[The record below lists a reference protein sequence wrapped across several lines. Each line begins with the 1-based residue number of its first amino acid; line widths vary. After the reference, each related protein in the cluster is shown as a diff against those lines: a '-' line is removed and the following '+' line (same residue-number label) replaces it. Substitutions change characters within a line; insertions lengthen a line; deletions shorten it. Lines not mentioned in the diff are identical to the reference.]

1 MHVVTDVGELH
12 ICEADMNHHHP
23 VSESETLVRAAQ
35 HLIQNHGARAQSVA
49 AKRANFLEQCGEIG
63 AADTWHK
70 IGAFVRAIEA
80 TGGHGAV
87 TAAAP
92 IENAPP
98 PPAKVAGPKRRA
110 TLPEWPRPREVPAAD
125 AGAGV
130 IANPFESGSAGQA
143 CTVERPH

>member
-1 MHVVTDVGELH
+1 
-12 ICEADMNHHHP
+12 MNHHHP

-35 HLIQNHGARAQSVA
+35 HLIQNHGARAESVA
-49 AKRANFLEQCGEIG
+49 AKRASFLEQCGEIG

-80 TGGHGAV
+80 KGDDGAV

-92 IENAPP
+92 IEKTPP
-98 PPAKVAGPKRRA
+98 RPAKVADAKRSAIPR
-110 TLPEWPRPREVPAAD
+110 EWPRPREVPAAE

>member
-1 MHVVTDVGELH
+1 
-12 ICEADMNHHHP
+12 MNHHHP

-35 HLIQNHGARAQSVA
+35 HLIQNHGARAESVA
-49 AKRANFLEQCGEIG
+49 AKRASFLEQCGEIG

-80 TGGHGAV
+80 TGDHGAV

-92 IENAPP
+92 IEKTPP
-98 PPAKVAGPKRRA
+98 RPAKVADAKRSAIPR
-110 TLPEWPRPREVPAAD
+110 EWPRPREVPAAE